1 MDTARKREGRL
12 MSAIS
17 WVRNTLIL
25 GGIGAGALIAV
36 HAAVKAPEVKPG
48 QQADQ
53 PQVPVILNTAQ
64 TQPGP
69 VVQLARPLSLESAMG
84 RTELT
89 GREVLRVPADPLFEL
104 DIVRE
109 YDSAPGRIPPLPA
122 IERQPRR
129 ADDEFSPGD
138 EPETPGTVRG
148 SEALRGLPVAA
159 RESAESGLKE
169 LEAGNA
175 LMHDGLA
182 ILRGQKAGETLDDV
196 DKKLSA
202 ARRHFETARNQ
213 FREALGFA
221 PEHAGLLDLMQET
234 KTNLYTCAKHGRSR

>member
-1 MDTARKREGRL
+1 
-12 MSAIS
+12 MSAIT

-25 GGIGAGALIAV
+25 GGIAAGALIAV
-36 HAAVKAPEVKPG
+36 HAAVKRPEGGPEV
-48 QQADQ
+48 QRAE
-53 PQVPVILNTAQ
+53 PQVPVILNTAR

-69 VVQLARPLSLESAMG
+69 VVQLGRPLSLESAMG
-84 RTELT
+84 RSELT

-104 DIVRE
+104 DIVRDH
-109 YDSAPGRIPPLPA
+109 DSAPGRIPPLPA
-122 IERQPRR
+122 IERQPRK

-138 EPETPGTVRG
+138 DPAVPAQARG
-148 SEALRGLPVAA
+148 GEALAGLPIAA

-169 LEAGNA
+169 LEAGNQ

-221 PEHAGLLDLMQET
+221 PEHSGLLDLIQEA
-234 KTNLYTCAKHGRSR
+234 KTNLYTCSKHGRSR